1 MKDIIFDNFQDS
13 VDNCLIRHR
22 SILDVLTKYT
32 ESSSRINRSVAKA
45 VTNCGCIQ
53 INASKQETL
62 KENYLNEDDIK
73 KHLNPHINGKLC
85 DDCREVI
92 EKEIGTNLFY
102 LTSLCNQLNLNLYD
116 ILLKEYNKNET
127 LGKFN
132 LR

>member
-53 INASKQETL
+53 INASKQKTL
-62 KENYLNEDDIK
+62 KENYSNENDIK
-73 KHLNPHINGKLC
+73 KHLNPHITGKLC

-92 EKEIGTNLFY
+92 EEEIVTNLFY
-102 LTSLCNQLNLNLYD
+102 LTSLCNQLNINLYD
-116 ILLKEYNKNET
+116 KKN
-127 LGKFN
+127 
-132 LR
+132 

>member
-53 INASKQETL
+53 INASKQKTF
-62 KENYLNEDDIK
+62 KENYLNDNDIK
-73 KHLNPHINGKLC
+73 KYLNPHITGKLC
-85 DDCREVI
+85 EDCREVI

-102 LTSLCNQLNLNLYD
+102 LTSLCNQLNINLYD
-116 ILLKEYNKNET
+116 ILLKEYNKNQT

>member
-53 INASKQETL
+53 INASKQKTL
-62 KENYLNEDDIK
+62 KENYSNENDIK
-73 KHLNPHINGKLC
+73 KHLNPHITGKHC

-92 EKEIGTNLFY
+92 EEEIGTNLFY
-102 LTSLCNQLNLNLYD
+102 LTSLCNQLNINLYD
-116 ILLKEYNKNET
+116 ILLQEYNKNQT